1 MLKIKISKDADRFL
15 KKIPAKHARQIF
27 ERIALLRNDP
37 FAIKSLELKG
47 FSPFCRFR
55 SGEYRVI
62 FRIDDDTL
70 HITIIG
76 KRNDDEVYKQLR
88 RFLR

>member
-1 MLKIKISKDADRFL
+1 MLTIKLHKNAGAFL
-15 KKIPAKHARQIF
+15 AKIPAKHARQIS
-27 ERIALLRNDP
+27 EKIVLLSQASDKIASR
-37 FAIKSLELKG
+37 ELKG
-47 FSPFCRFR
+47 FAPFRRCKA
-55 SGEYRVI
+55 GEYRIVY
-62 FRIDDDTL
+62 RVDDDTL